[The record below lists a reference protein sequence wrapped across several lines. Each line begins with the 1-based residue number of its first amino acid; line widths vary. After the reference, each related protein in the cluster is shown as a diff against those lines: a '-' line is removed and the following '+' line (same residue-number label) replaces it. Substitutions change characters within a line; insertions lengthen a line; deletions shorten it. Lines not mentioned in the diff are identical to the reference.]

1 MLLKIESQASI
12 WPLNLIAVRLPV
24 FSSTMGQ
31 TSSTHFLM
39 IPTSWQDS
47 IFLIRIDF
55 NAVDELGNNAL
66 HVAVIFYRIILGA
79 AQRSSLVPRWRKA
92 TSKQP
97 ECSSQRAGDQGIR
110 VQTSLHNCP
119 QFLVNDKIAVVC
131 PLRLQTTK
139 VEVLCM
145 SLPGKLSSWRSLGRR
160 IDLILNLIGSLRRMR
175 WKCSSYSSNVCQS
188 TT

>member
-1 MLLKIESQASI
+1 
-12 WPLNLIAVRLPV
+12 
-24 FSSTMGQ
+24 MGQ
-31 TSSTHFLM
+31 NSSNHFFM
-39 IPTSWQDS
+39 IPSSWQGK
-47 IFLIRIDF
+47 ILLLRIDF

-66 HVAVIFYRIILGA
+66 HVAVIFYRIILDA
-79 AQRSSLVPRWRKA
+79 IAQRSSLVLRWRKV

-188 TT
+188 TTLTDLMEKVNSTS

>member
-1 MLLKIESQASI
+1 
-12 WPLNLIAVRLPV
+12 
-24 FSSTMGQ
+24 MGQ
-31 TSSTHFLM
+31 NSFTHFLM
-39 IPTSWQDS
+39 SPSIWQDN
-47 IFLIRIDF
+47 IFRIDF

-66 HVAVIFYRIILGA
+66 HVAVIFYQIIVGA
-79 AQRSSLVPRWRKA
+79 ARRSSLALRWRKA

-131 PLRLQTTK
+131 PPRLQTTRA
-139 VEVLCM
+139 EVLCM
-145 SLPGKLSSWRSLGRR
+145 SSPGELSSSTLKWSWEVNRLYFE
-160 IDLILNLIGSLRRMR
+160 LGSLRRMR